1 MIKFIL
7 SLSLF
12 LAGLGIIA
20 KLTLANEI
28 NVFNR
33 PSPLITQPL
42 DIREKIQAGLDLLK
56 HSQPL
61 ALENKIIRY
70 KSGKVVI
77 TNETLRKQIAL
88 AIFNTKNGAVFEK
101 RVWVK
106 EDEIKNYGK
115 TKMLALEPV
124 EAGEPLD
131 IQPKYWNS
139 FNTFYEVEGRPE
151 LIVVANKYLLESKY
165 LTGLPEKSKN
175 KYSEIFYVPYST
187 ALHRPE
193 LVEAGKRYIEARVET
208 AFTDLTNHGLFQDS
222 TSNPVS
228 KEFVKTIMLV
238 EHVDPDSFF
247 IAADGGKEL
256 TERVLVIIGAN
267 QKRAYRYTGS
277 PAGANGLAQ
286 FIKPTYNT
294 IVRNYPSAGLI
305 ADYALGM
312 ADHTNAIKA
321 MVLFFDAY
329 KKNIVAKIADKNILN
344 QLGITEE
351 MLAATYNGGPNRV
364 IRAVNNYGLAWLG
377 RQLELPKSKR
387 NFKTETLDY
396 IKKFLAIRELKI

>member
-1 MIKFIL
+1 MTKFIW

-12 LAGLGIIA
+12 LVGLGIIA
-20 KLTLANEI
+20 KLALANNEI

-33 PSPLITQPL
+33 PSPLITQTL
-42 DIREKIQAGLDLLK
+42 DIREKIQTGLDLLK

-61 ALENKIIRY
+61 VLENKIIRY
-70 KSGKVVI
+70 KSGRVVT

-88 AIFNTKNGAVFEK
+88 AIFNTKNEAVFEK

-106 EDEIKNYGK
+106 EAEIKNYSQTK
-115 TKMLALEPV
+115 TLTLTPA

-139 FNTFYEVEGRPE
+139 FNTFYEVKGRPE

-175 KYSEIFYVPYST
+175 KYSEIFYVPYSA

-193 LVEAGKRYIEARVET
+193 LVAAGKRYIEARVNA
-208 AFTDLTNHGLFQDS
+208 AFADLAQRGAIN
-222 TSNPVS
+222 NPVS
-228 KEFVKTIMLV
+228 QEFIKTIILV

-256 TERVLVIIGAN
+256 TERILVIVGAN
-267 QKRAYRYTGS
+267 QERAYRYTGS

-294 IVRNYPSAGLI
+294 MVRNYPSAELI

-312 ADHTNAIKA
+312 TDHTNAIKA

-329 KKNIVAKIADKNILN
+329 KKDIAAKIVNKNILN

-364 IRAVNNYGLAWLG
+364 IRAINNYGLAWLG

-387 NFKTETLDY
+387 NFKTETLNY
-396 IKKFLAIRELKI
+396 IKKFLAIRELKIL

>member
-1 MIKFIL
+1 MSDK
-7 SLSLF
+7 
-12 LAGLGIIA
+12 IA
-20 KLTLANEI
+20 E
-28 NVFNR
+28 
-33 PSPLITQPL
+33 
-42 DIREKIQAGLDLLK
+42 GLDLLK
-56 HSQPL
+56 HSPPL
-61 ALENKIIRY
+61 VLENKVIRY
-70 KSGKVVI
+70 KSGRIVT

-88 AIFNTKNGAVFEK
+88 AILNTRNGAVFEK
-101 RVWVK
+101 RAWVK
-106 EDEIKNYGK
+106 EAEIKNYSK
-115 TKMLALEPV
+115 TKMLTLEPAG
-124 EAGEPLD
+124 AGEPLN

-139 FNTFYEVEGRPE
+139 FNTFYEVKGRPE

-165 LTGLPEKSKN
+165 LTGLPERSKN
-175 KYSEIFYVPYST
+175 KYSEIFYVPYSA

-193 LVEAGKRYIEARVET
+193 LVEAGKRHLEAKVDA
-208 AFTDLTNHGLFQDS
+208 AFADLASRGLFQGS
-222 TSNPVS
+222 TLNPVS

-256 TERVLVIIGAN
+256 TERVLVIVGAN
-267 QKRAYRYTGS
+267 QERAYRYTGS

-294 IVRNYPSAGLI
+294 MVRNYPSAGLI

-329 KKNIVAKIADKNILN
+329 KEGIAAKVINKNILS

-364 IRAVNNYGLAWLG
+364 IRAINNHGLAWLG

-396 IKKFLAIRELKI
+396 IKKFLAIRELKIL

>member
-1 MIKFIL
+1 MK
-7 SLSLF
+7 LF
-12 LAGLGIIA
+12 VCLLTIGIGIVFSF
-20 KLTLANEI
+20 TFANEL
-28 NVFNR
+28 VTDR
-33 PSPLITQPL
+33 PSPAPPTPTPELFKL
-42 DIREKIQAGLDLLK
+42 SDKIAEGLDLLK
-56 HSQPL
+56 HSPPL
-61 ALENKIIRY
+61 VLENKVIRY
-70 KSGKVVI
+70 KSGRII
-77 TNETLRKQIAL
+77 TTSEALRKQIAL

-106 EDEIKNYGK
+106 EAEIKNYGK
-115 TKMLALEPV
+115 TKMLTLEP
-124 EAGEPLD
+124 AGASEPLD

-139 FNTFYEVEGRPE
+139 FNTFYEVKGRPE

-175 KYSEIFYVPYST
+175 KYSEIFYVPYSV

-193 LVEAGKRYIEARVET
+193 LVEAGKRYLEAKVD
-208 AFTDLTNHGLFQDS
+208 AVFADLAQRGVIN
-222 TSNPVS
+222 NPVS
-228 KEFVKTIMLV
+228 KEFIKTIMLV

-267 QKRAYRYTGS
+267 QGHAYRYTGS

-294 IVRNYPSAGLI
+294 MVRNYPPAGLI

-329 KKNIVAKIADKNILN
+329 KKDIAVKVINKNILS

-396 IKKFLAIRELKI
+396 IKKFLAIRELKIL